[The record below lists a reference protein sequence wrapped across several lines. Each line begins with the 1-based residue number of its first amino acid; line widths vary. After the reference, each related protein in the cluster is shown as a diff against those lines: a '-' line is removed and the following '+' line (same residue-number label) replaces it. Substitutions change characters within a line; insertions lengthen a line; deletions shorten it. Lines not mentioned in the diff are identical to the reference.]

1 MIQIIDLYKRFERQ
15 QVLNGVNLTIP
26 RGQVTAIIGRSGGG
40 KSVLLKHLIG
50 LMRPDSGQVLV
61 DGIDLGRLR
70 GKALDQVREKFG
82 VLFQGGALFDSM
94 TVFDN
99 VAFPLREKTRLSE
112 GEIAKRAMQRLEA
125 VGLADMAHKYSAELS
140 GGMRKRAALAR
151 ALVHDPEIILFDEPT
166 TGLDPILLH
175 SIHRLILDAHKRFGF
190 TAVVV
195 SHEIPEI
202 FDIAQTVAMLDNG
215 IIVEHNSPEAIMAS
229 ANPIIRQFITGTS
242 NSETGPEQANRS
254 VV

>member
-94 TVFDN
+94 TVLDN